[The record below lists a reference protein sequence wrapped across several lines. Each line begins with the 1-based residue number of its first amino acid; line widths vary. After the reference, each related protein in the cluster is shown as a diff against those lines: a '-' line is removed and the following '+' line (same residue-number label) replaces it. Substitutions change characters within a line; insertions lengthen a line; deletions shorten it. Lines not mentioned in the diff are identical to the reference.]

1 MCCVQITK
9 DDYGRN
15 MLRKPSFYN
24 ALTNN
29 TLNKN
34 IAPFKQ
40 AKIGIVYI
48 NFYVLKMDLA
58 VISKLHKRY
67 VPVLQGRPK
76 NYRSLV
82 PEYL

>member
-1 MCCVQITK
+1 MQCAQIMK
-9 DDYGRN
+9 EYGRI
-15 MLRKPSFYN
+15 MLRKPTFYN

-48 NFYVLKMDLA
+48 TF
-58 VISKLHKRY
+58 
-67 VPVLQGRPK
+67 
-76 NYRSLV
+76 
-82 PEYL
+82 

>member
-1 MCCVQITK
+1 MCFNPLKTAYRGKKEEIRLIRNRMQCAQIMK
-9 DDYGRN
+9 DYGRI
-15 MLRKPSFYN
+15 MLRKPTSYN

-48 NFYVLKMDLA
+48 TF
-58 VISKLHKRY
+58 
-67 VPVLQGRPK
+67 
-76 NYRSLV
+76 
-82 PEYL
+82 